1 MHFHRFSQYLRR
13 FLANAILKMKLKKIA
28 SAAEE
33 IRYVFIGRL
42 RPLKI
47 TCLPPLRHWLP
58 PTDEN
63 FIFASDIHITI
74 DEINFL
80 NSTKSATRRIYKT
93 DINMLVTTVASCSTD
108 DISYLKLTKSTTRRI
123 YKADVDK
130 LVTTAASCL
139 TDDISYL
146 NSTAHARPMRS
157 VGRRNITNS
166 LAYIQLTKVIVI
178 TKF

>member
-1 MHFHRFSQYLRR
+1 M
-13 FLANAILKMKLKKIA
+13 A
-28 SAAEE
+28 
-33 IRYVFIGRL
+33 
-42 RPLKI
+42 
-47 TCLPPLRHWLP
+47 
-58 PTDEN
+58 
-63 FIFASDIHITI
+63 
-74 DEINFL
+74 
-80 NSTKSATRRIYKT
+80 
-93 DINMLVTTVASCSTD
+93 ASCSTD

-139 TDDISYL
+139 TNDISYL